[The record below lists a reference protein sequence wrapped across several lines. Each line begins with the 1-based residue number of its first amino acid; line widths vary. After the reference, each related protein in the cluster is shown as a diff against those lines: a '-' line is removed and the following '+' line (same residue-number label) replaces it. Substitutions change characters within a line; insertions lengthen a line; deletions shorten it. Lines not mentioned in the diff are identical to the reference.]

1 MAPQQSHTPPPL
13 PTPVAACASLLWMT
27 ALLYLVQGIPIGLAF
42 QAYPVLLRQG
52 GAPLELIAL
61 VPLASLPWAFKFF
74 WSPLVENRWSA
85 AMGRRRSWIVPM
97 QLLLALC
104 LAAMAF
110 QRFDAAHAPALLW
123 LIAVASLASATQDI
137 ATDGLAADVLHGS
150 GIAHIN
156 VLQVGGFM
164 LGMLVGG
171 PAVLLGV
178 ELLGQAASML
188 VLASIVVL
196 CGVPVWR
203 WREGA
208 AAAVSQQRAS
218 LRRFFRRPLALRLMV
233 AGMLA
238 TLTGSVLFG
247 LAKLVLVDAGWS
259 AASVAGLSGVGNS
272 AMVLA
277 GCALAALLLK
287 WMARWHALL
296 CGLAILAGA
305 SVLWLH
311 ISGAPASAGVPLV
324 WLATVLIGL
333 GIGVT
338 SVCLYTLLMRHV
350 QLGRQAA
357 TDFSIFQSTQTLG
370 EIVIA
375 SAATALAARAGYAA
389 GMLVGVA
396 SALLAIAMLLWVRRA
411 AAHLDEEHD

>member
-1 MAPQQSHTPPPL
+1 
-13 PTPVAACASLLWMT
+13 
-27 ALLYLVQGIPIGLAF
+27 
-42 QAYPVLLRQG
+42 
-52 GAPLELIAL
+52 
-61 VPLASLPWAFKFF
+61 
-74 WSPLVENRWSA
+74 
-85 AMGRRRSWIVPM
+85 
-97 QLLLALC
+97 
-104 LAAMAF
+104 
-110 QRFDAAHAPALLW
+110 
-123 LIAVASLASATQDI
+123 
-137 ATDGLAADVLHGS
+137 
-150 GIAHIN
+150 
-156 VLQVGGFM
+156 
-164 LGMLVGG
+164 
-171 PAVLLGV
+171 
-178 ELLGQAASML
+178 
-188 VLASIVVL
+188 
-196 CGVPVWR
+196 
-203 WREGA
+203 
-208 AAAVSQQRAS
+208 
-218 LRRFFRRPLALRLMV
+218 
-233 AGMLA
+233 MLA

-311 ISGAPASAGVPLV
+311 ISTAPASAGMPLV

-338 SVCLYTLLMRHV
+338 SVCLYTLLMRYA

-411 AAHLDEEHD
+411 GAHLDDEHD